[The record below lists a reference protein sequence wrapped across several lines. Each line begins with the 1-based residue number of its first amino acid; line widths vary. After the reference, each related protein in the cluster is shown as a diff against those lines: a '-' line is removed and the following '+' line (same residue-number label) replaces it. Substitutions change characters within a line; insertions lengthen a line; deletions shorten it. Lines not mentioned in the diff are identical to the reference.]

1 MKIEVELWVENFGQ
15 EMRGDRTS
23 MDLYYPITQRDQTQ
37 KSNGPSPWTLSMVGP
52 NSIPESRTHV
62 LEGLPLTYYRPI

>member
-37 KSNGPSPWTLSMVGP
+37 KSHGHYRWL
-52 NSIPESRTHV
+52 
-62 LEGLPLTYYRPI
+62 GLILYQSQEPMYWRVIL